1 MQDCDV
7 NLETVPVAEVD
18 EVLLAKNYGPPGPV
32 GLKVVLAFMACGLIW
47 GTTWYAIRVCVGAGG
62 YTIYPAAALRYTLA
76 ALMFAAG
83 CFFYRERMRKPE
95 RSEFW
100 WIAFCGAVSAFGYI
114 FLYTAEKTISGGLCA
129 VLSATSPLMAALVA
143 AFTGVERL
151 SKTVVTGSVIA
162 FSGVTLVFVDRLQ
175 VSPAQAWAAFL
186 IIAMCVASACS
197 NTGLKRHAHHLPALV
212 TTTIF
217 FGTAS
222 VILWIAAFV
231 AGDTTIPSPLPVVP
245 TAALLYLTVLGTVLT
260 FTCYFYLL
268 KHVRLSTAM
277 SLSFI
282 TPIVALIVDGFLE
295 KQTVL
300 SPTSYV
306 GIATVLIGVG
316 LCLFVQLRS
325 EKIEPAKEPAQP
337 LLNNKKAA

>member
-18 EVLLAKNYGPPGPV
+18 EVLLAKPVGAAGPPGM
-32 GLKVVLAFMACGLIW
+32 KVVLAFLACGLIW

-62 YTIYPAAALRYTLA
+62 YTTYPAAALRYTLA
-76 ALMFAAG
+76 TLLFVAG
-83 CFFYRERMRKPE
+83 CFAYRHRMRKPE
-95 RSEFW
+95 RSELL
-100 WIAFCGAVSAFGYI
+100 WISFCGSISAIGYI
-114 FLYTAEKTISGGLCA
+114 LLYTAEKTISGGLCA

-143 AFTGVERL
+143 AGTGVERL
-151 SKTVVTGSVIA
+151 SKTVVTGSIVA
-162 FSGVTLVFVDRLQ
+162 FSGVVLVFLDRFE

-186 IIAMCVASACS
+186 IIMMCFVSACS

-231 AGDTTIPSPLPVVP
+231 AGDYAVPSPLPVVP
-245 TAALLYLTVLGTVLT
+245 TAALLYLTVMGTVLT

-282 TPIVALIVDGFLE
+282 TPIVALIVDGFFE

-300 SPTSYV
+300 SLTSYA
-306 GIATVLIGVG
+306 GIATVLVGVG
-316 LCLFVQLRS
+316 LCLFVQLRT
-325 EKIEPAKEPAQP
+325 EKRGQDKTPAP
-337 LLNNKKAA
+337 LLNNQKAA